1 MLRSTFRSR
10 QPDAGFTMLE
20 LIVVV
25 AAIAILAAIL
35 TPMVLKLIDDS
46 RVSRAQ
52 KETESIATA
61 LVALYKDTAAW
72 PYSNADGPSGR
83 SVSRLV
89 GSANVAT
96 GAAPGAGSGA
106 ANWGRYGTSK
116 HLGDFL
122 YWNNPD
128 DDSSPDGT
136 NANQSGADYAT
147 SGGRSWSGPYMEA
160 YDLEDP
166 WGNAYVVNS
175 RYLPGGPYNGAQ
187 RHKVLVMSAG
197 PDGRWST
204 PYSDS
209 VTETIMGDD
218 IGHVIHVTN

>member
-1 MLRSTFRSR
+1 MLRSTLRSR
-10 QPDAGFTMLE
+10 KPDAGFTMLE

-46 RVSRAQ
+46 RISRAQ

-61 LVALYKDTAAW
+61 LAALYKDTAKW
-72 PYSNADGPSGR
+72 PYTNADGPAGS

-89 GSANVAT
+89 GSSVVPT
-96 GAAPGAGSGA
+96 GAAAGAGSNA
-106 ANWGRYGTSK
+106 ARWGTYGTAK

-128 DDSSPDGT
+128 DDSQADGT
-136 NANQSGADYAT
+136 NANQASADYPTNGERA
-147 SGGRSWSGPYMEA
+147 WEGPYMEA

-166 WGNAYVVNS
+166 WGNGYVVNS
-175 RYLPGGPYNGAQ
+175 RYFPGGAYGGSQ
-187 RHKVLVMSAG
+187 RHKVLVLSAG
-197 PDGRWST
+197 PDGLWST
-204 PYSDS
+204 PFNDG